1 MGVAEPNYK
10 AFAATVLRYDTATVK
25 AESNFLV
32 ANAVLAE
39 LNPA

>member
-1 MGVAEPNYK
+1 MGFALSNYK

-25 AESNFLV
+25 AESNFIV

-39 LNPA
+39 LSPA